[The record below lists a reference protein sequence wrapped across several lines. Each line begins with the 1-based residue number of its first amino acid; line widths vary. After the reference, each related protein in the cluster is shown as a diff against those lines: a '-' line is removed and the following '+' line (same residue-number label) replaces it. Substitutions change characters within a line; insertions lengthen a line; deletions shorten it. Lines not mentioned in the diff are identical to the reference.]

1 MLLLTRFARSAAIN
15 NFSISIVRDPDE
27 VLARIL
33 NDEITEGTDSGE
45 ESDLDRQLEN
55 GIEDSR

>member
-1 MLLLTRFARSAAIN
+1 MASSAYRTRVEIIR
-15 NFSISIVRDPDE
+15 PE

-33 NDEITEGTDSGE
+33 NDDITEGTDSGE

>member
-1 MLLLTRFARSAAIN
+1 MRENHGVVCIRTRVEIN
-15 NFSISIVRDPDE
+15 HPEE

-33 NDEITEGTDSGE
+33 NDAITEGTDSSE

>member
-1 MLLLTRFARSAAIN
+1 MASSAYRTRVEI
-15 NFSISIVRDPDE
+15 IQLEE

-33 NDEITEGTDSGE
+33 NDDITEGTDSGE
-45 ESDLDRQLEN
+45 ESYLDRQLEN

>member
-1 MLLLTRFARSAAIN
+1 MASSAYRTRVEI
-15 NFSISIVRDPDE
+15 IHPEE

-33 NDEITEGTDSGE
+33 NDDITEGTDSE